1 MNHQSSLQRLV
12 AAAALVVIVALP
24 LSPPVGAQ
32 ASSPPLITSVTAD
45 YTASPPTL
53 TIKGTVLGS
62 PGTTTVTL
70 DQLGNL
76 TLRSVTSTQ
85 VVANLP
91 TNPVVPSGS
100 YLLTLTSGSKASQ
113 FDEFWLTLGTQG
125 PQGPTGATGSVGPQ
139 GPGGPQGA
147 TGATGAVG
155 ATGAQGPAG
164 AIGATGAQGPIGPIG
179 PQGPT
184 GATGATGVQGPI
196 GLTGATGPAG
206 PQGLTGT
213 TGATGPAGTTGQT
226 AVFVVQANA
235 FFNPIPSYPAFA
247 DVTNLSANFSV
258 SSAAGFAVIAYS
270 VPVVNSSISTCGVF
284 ARAVVDGVPLA
295 GTILAINDVTTSITQ
310 SLSVPANHGMHTV
323 EVRLASDSNC
333 TNPFVNSDS
342 TLFPGTINVLVVNS

>member
-12 AAAALVVIVALP
+12 AATALVVIVALP
-24 LSPPVGAQ
+24 FSPPVAAQ

-91 TNPVVPSGS
+91 TNPAVPPGS

-125 PQGPTGATGSVGPQ
+125 PQGPPGP
-139 GPGGPQGA
+139 

-155 ATGAQGPAG
+155 
-164 AIGATGAQGPIGPIG
+164 
-179 PQGPT
+179 PQ
-184 GATGATGVQGPI
+184 
-196 GLTGATGPAG
+196 GPAG
-206 PQGLTGT
+206 PQGLTGA
-213 TGATGPAGTTGQT
+213 TGATGPACTSGDFINCYTGPAGTVG
-226 AVFVVQANA
+226 VG
-235 FFNPIPSYPAFA
+235 ICR
-247 DVTNLSANFSV
+247 
-258 SSAAGFAVIAYS
+258 AGTR
-270 VPVVNSSISTCGVF
+270 TCGPSGTWGICVG
-284 ARAVVDGVPLA
+284 VVLPQPEIANGIDDDCDGVIDNGVAVNACSP
-295 GTILAINDVTTSITQ
+295 TN
-310 SLSVPANHGMHTV
+310 P
-323 EVRLASDSNC
+323 C
-333 TNPFVNSDS
+333 TNPPPSTCAGNILTTYPNPGLCSPADGYSGQFACVYPGISTPVDS
-342 TLFPGTINVLVVNS
+342 CPP

>member
-12 AAAALVVIVALP
+12 AAAALVAIVALP
-24 LSPPVGAQ
+24 LSPPVAAQ

-53 TIKGTVLGS
+53 TIKGAVLGS

-76 TLRSVTSTQ
+76 TLTSVTSTQ

-91 TNPVVPSGS
+91 TNPAVPSGS

-184 GATGATGVQGPI
+184 GATGAGVQGPI
-196 GLTGATGPAG
+196 GLTGASGPEG
-206 PQGLTGT
+206 PQGLTGP
-213 TGATGPAGTTGQT
+213 TGATGSAGTTGQT
-226 AVFVVQANA
+226 AVFVVQ
-235 FFNPIPSYPAFA
+235 PINSFQRILVVFT
-247 DVTNLSANFSV
+247 DVTNLSADFSV

-270 VPVVNSSISTCGVF
+270 VPIANGSTSTCNVL
-284 ARAVVDGVPLA
+284 ARAVVDGVPRA
-295 GTILAINDVTTSITQ
+295 GTVLAINNYIASITQ
-310 SLSVPANHGMHTV
+310 TLFVPANNGMHTV
-323 EVRLASDSNC
+323 KVQLESGGC
-333 TNPFVNSDS
+333 TNPF
-342 TLFPGTINVLVVNS
+342 

>member
-91 TNPVVPSGS
+91 TNPAVPPGS

-139 GPGGPQGA
+139 GPAGPQGL
-147 TGATGAVG
+147 
-155 ATGAQGPAG
+155 
-164 AIGATGAQGPIGPIG
+164 
-179 PQGPT
+179 T
-184 GATGATGVQGPI
+184 GATGATGSACTSGDFI
-196 GLTGATGPAG
+196 SCY
-206 PQGLTGT
+206 
-213 TGATGPAGTTGQT
+213 TGPAGTLGRNLQGRH
-226 AVFVVQANA
+226 
-235 FFNPIPSYPAFA
+235 
-247 DVTNLSANFSV
+247 TNLRSRRNMGHLRGCRAA
-258 SSAAGFAVIAYS
+258 AAG
-270 VPVVNSSISTCGVF
+270 NSQ
-284 ARAVVDGVPLA
+284 R
-295 GTILAINDVTTSITQ
+295 N
-310 SLSVPANHGMHTV
+310 
-323 EVRLASDSNC
+323 R
-333 TNPFVNSDS
+333 
-342 TLFPGTINVLVVNS
+342 